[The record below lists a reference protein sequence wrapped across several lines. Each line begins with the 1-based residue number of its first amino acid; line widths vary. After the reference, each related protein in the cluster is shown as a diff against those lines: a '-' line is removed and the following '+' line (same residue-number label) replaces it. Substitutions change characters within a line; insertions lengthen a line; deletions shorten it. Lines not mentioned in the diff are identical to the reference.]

1 VKQLPIN
8 GQKNQSPANLLI
20 LNARTEEFDWLGRH
34 SRSNGAVYFASTLE
48 KAIALVQVIN
58 FNVLVAAYEFA
69 RYSSLKGL
77 FLKSTSIIITGRRD
91 EDIQQIILGWP
102 PNRYLDAFT
111 FSDSDRSISAF
122 QRFLLTAIDH
132 SRLIHEVDNLSFSLE
147 KNLLDFSDTQIQINE
162 IKTTVK
168 NSVVR
173 EMEKRLTMELEYS
186 QLKKEKQKTELI
198 LKKLYMANDVT
209 AFLDIFHDIR
219 EIVDA
224 ESISFYIMD
233 ENETLGKYLKPL
245 VWDGAFLS
253 HPDFAKHVVLIDSQ
267 DFASTAARRGRTLNL
282 HSFAKET
289 RLSQRYIDQLKSPL
303 RNILV
308 VPIMHARK
316 TIGVLEIYNKLSGGT
331 EAGFLNEDEQVLKKL
346 CEHIA
351 IAINKLNLIQYDAL
365 TGLLRPE
372 PFLDKILQ
380 KVRSKRKRQQ
390 EEDSYALV
398 MGDVDWFK
406 NYNDRNGHEAGN
418 KLLRELAVILN
429 ASIREGDLLCRYGG
443 EEFLFF
449 LSSVHNSKEAA
460 RATDRIRKNVAEHY
474 FEEQEHQPRNN
485 LTMSFG
491 VTMLP
496 QERIHHLQPLN
507 RLSLKKIISEADTA
521 LSEAKENS
529 GSLGDKIA
537 GAPSADKN
545 KICIYYAKHDANR
558 HSDLIKPYENIPGQE
573 RRKQRR
579 HFINTAIIYRFHRG
593 NMVTKSINLST
604 GGLKISTPA
613 RLPAEEILELTLVLG
628 NKACQCQ
635 GKVVYSEKSN
645 PNLPY
650 FHSGLKFT
658 DLTFKDRSALEEYFT
673 SMTMKSSSSLQ

>member
-1 VKQLPIN
+1 MPSPQSTPVKWNPRFEVFRIVRQLPIN
-8 GQKNQSPANLLI
+8 GQKNQSPANVLI
-20 LNARTEEFDWLGRH
+20 LNARAEEFDWFGRQ

-58 FNVLVAAYEFA
+58 FNVLVASSEFA

-77 FLKSTSIIITGRRD
+77 FLKSTSIIITGHRD
-91 EDIQQIILGWP
+91 EDIHAIILGWP

-111 FSDSDRSISAF
+111 FSDTERSISAF
-122 QRFLLTAIDH
+122 QRVLLTAIDH
-132 SRLIHEVDNLSFSLE
+132 SRLIHEVDNLSFALE
-147 KNLLDFSDTQIQINE
+147 KNLLDFSDTQTQINE
-162 IKTTVK
+162 IKTTVE

-224 ESISFYIMD
+224 ESISFYILD

-282 HSFAKET
+282 HSFTKEI

-308 VPIMHARK
+308 VPIMHAHQ
-316 TIGVLEIYNKLSGGT
+316 TIGVLEIYNKLSGGA
-331 EAGFLNEDEQVLKKL
+331 EAGFLHEDEQILKKL

-418 KLLRELAVILN
+418 KLLR
-429 ASIREGDLLCRYGG
+429 
-443 EEFLFF
+443 
-449 LSSVHNSKEAA
+449 
-460 RATDRIRKNVAEHY
+460 
-474 FEEQEHQPRNN
+474 
-485 LTMSFG
+485 
-491 VTMLP
+491 
-496 QERIHHLQPLN
+496 
-507 RLSLKKIISEADTA
+507 
-521 LSEAKENS
+521 
-529 GSLGDKIA
+529 
-537 GAPSADKN
+537 
-545 KICIYYAKHDANR
+545 
-558 HSDLIKPYENIPGQE
+558 
-573 RRKQRR
+573 
-579 HFINTAIIYRFHRG
+579 
-593 NMVTKSINLST
+593 
-604 GGLKISTPA
+604 
-613 RLPAEEILELTLVLG
+613 
-628 NKACQCQ
+628 
-635 GKVVYSEKSN
+635 
-645 PNLPY
+645 
-650 FHSGLKFT
+650 
-658 DLTFKDRSALEEYFT
+658 
-673 SMTMKSSSSLQ
+673 